1 MSSVKW
7 FRSPSSPLTS
17 PKPRSSSFRFLCVK
31 WLLVS
36 EKLDLLGPP
45 RRVLAMS
52 VVFFLRTGSLCSAI
66 MVLIN
71 LIRKQSDVFLDDP
84 MASADVED
92 TGADIPADTSAQA
105 AEDEHEGF
113 LGGPS
118 DPSVLTQYAD
128 HVACSERPELKL
140 SSHGR
145 KAVRAE
151 TGQCRGPYICL
162 QWVRDIYERRCQ
174 AGHWTAAARA
184 YLLHLLGCTLFANKS
199 ATNAHVV
206 YLEAIR
212 DLTALVHM
220 YDQLNDVSISISR
233 QLGGYITLLQVT
245 NIFSFVET
253 FIINVYH
260 FDVTF
265 VMLDKRTLSFSRAVD
280 CNEEDREEH
289 TYTGI
294 QGAPGLTSDS
304 GCRLDPIW
312 GAPTGPGLPFDF
324 MLFRSPAMGARCC
337 TILDPPIDSW
347 VSYDDIHDRWMH
359 YSDHMVPTGEVCAVP
374 GQCANDYMD
383 WFFRISHPFMTP
395 GQASDP
401 LPNGHAPQ
409 PRVVPQALQ
418 TDNPHVSESGAP
430 STSARS
436 AVEEPRHTVKVCHG
450 IAERLERHLSLGV
463 VTLGSSTHEVIKE
476 CLRMARSVTQDQL
489 IYVRSR
495 RKRRMDQA

>member
-1 MSSVKW
+1 
-7 FRSPSSPLTS
+7 
-17 PKPRSSSFRFLCVK
+17 
-31 WLLVS
+31 
-36 EKLDLLGPP
+36 
-45 RRVLAMS
+45 
-52 VVFFLRTGSLCSAI
+52 
-66 MVLIN
+66 
-71 LIRKQSDVFLDDP
+71 
-84 MASADVED
+84 
-92 TGADIPADTSAQA
+92 
-105 AEDEHEGF
+105 
-113 LGGPS
+113 
-118 DPSVLTQYAD
+118 
-128 HVACSERPELKL
+128 
-140 SSHGR
+140 
-145 KAVRAE
+145 
-151 TGQCRGPYICL
+151 
-162 QWVRDIYERRCQ
+162 
-174 AGHWTAAARA
+174 
-184 YLLHLLGCTLFANKS
+184 
-199 ATNAHVV
+199 
-206 YLEAIR
+206 
-212 DLTALVHM
+212 M

-233 QLGGYITLLQVT
+233 QLGGYITLLQ
-245 NIFSFVET
+245 
-253 FIINVYH
+253 
-260 FDVTF
+260 
-265 VMLDKRTLSFSRAVD
+265 VD

-324 MLFRSPAMGARCC
+324 MLF
-337 TILDPPIDSW
+337 
-347 VSYDDIHDRWMH
+347 RWMH